1 MSEGEVKSWPTL
13 AAMMLAGAAAA
24 AAPAV
29 AADASVPAGTEASAA
44 SSQVTLESKT
54 RLVKLLL
61 AQSPAVQRIPQSDN
75 ALAKKKLS
83 DAHALYAKAAT
94 EAGAGHAGAAIKL
107 LDQALLEI
115 VSASRLVPDSTQL
128 ASQER
133 ARYAGLT
140 EATRTFLALHKSV
153 STRLS
158 KKAEQSGGRLDLPK
172 VNAMVEKA
180 EGLAAGGNHQ
190 EANTL
195 LNNAYKMVVNALS
208 NMLMAETIV
217 YDQKFEAPVDEFN
230 YELARNHSYE
240 ELIPLALTQ
249 LNPPRETAL
258 LSEQYVRQSR
268 ALRETAQ
275 KQAAGGDYAAAL
287 KTIQDATSQLQRS
300 LRVAGVIV
308 PQSPER

>member
-1 MSEGEVKSWPTL
+1 MRNGKAKSRLTL
-13 AAMMLAGAAAA
+13 AAVMLAGVAAAT
-24 AAPAV
+24 APVV
-29 AADASVPAGTEASAA
+29 AASGADIPAGMSAPAA

-75 ALAKKKLS
+75 AQAKKKLA
-83 DAHALYAKAAT
+83 DAQALYAKAAS
-94 EAGAGHAGAAIKL
+94 EAGAGHADAAIKL
-107 LDQALLEI
+107 LDQALLDI
-115 VSASRLVPDSTQL
+115 VSASRMVPDPAQL

-133 ARYAGLT
+133 ARYAGLA
-140 EATRTFLALHKSV
+140 EATRTFLALHKSL
-153 STRLS
+153 SARTS
-158 KKAEQSGGRLDLPK
+158 KKGGALDLPK
-172 VNAMVEKA
+172 INAMVEKA

-190 EANTL
+190 EANAL
-195 LNNAYKMVVNALS
+195 LNNVYKMVVGALS

-217 YDQKFEAPVDEFN
+217 YDQKFEAPADEFN
-230 YELARNHSYE
+230 YELARNRSYE

-249 LNPPRETAL
+249 LNPPRETAV
-258 LSEQYVRQSR
+258 LSEKYVQQSR
-268 ALRETAQ
+268 ALRDAAQ

-287 KTIQDATSQLQRS
+287 KTIQDATGQLQRS